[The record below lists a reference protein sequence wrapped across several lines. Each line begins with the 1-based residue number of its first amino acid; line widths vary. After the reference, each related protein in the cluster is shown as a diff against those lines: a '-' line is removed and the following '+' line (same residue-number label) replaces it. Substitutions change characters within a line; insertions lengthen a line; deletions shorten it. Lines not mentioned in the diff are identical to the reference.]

1 MKEACSLIWT
11 ALIGLLRTRS
21 SVAAEILV
29 PGIRLTYCDG
39 IRRRDRPLVA
49 QTGRDRPLACAS
61 NGRGLAISNEGAI
74 RCVTIVCTL

>member
-11 ALIGLLRTRS
+11 ALIGLFRTRS
-21 SVAAEILV
+21 SLAAEILV

-49 QTGRDRPLACAS
+49 QT
-61 NGRGLAISNEGAI
+61 
-74 RCVTIVCTL
+74 V